1 MKTVT
6 ILGSTGSVGR
16 QVLATISQHP
26 DAFKVVG
33 LSAYTNEA
41 LLREQIEKFNPTH
54 YYFPSGAVEVQSS
67 LFDFLEDEKTSKC
80 LTSLEELAAIPSDI
94 VVLAVT
100 GIAGLWAAVATLK
113 RGGTLAIA
121 NKETIVCAGR
131 HLKALEKIRRKNSS
145 ARYGTF
151 RDFHLLARR
160 KQEVREKSRFDGKR
174 RRASRFTV
182 KRTCESQSGR
192 LFETSRV
199 EYGKESH
206 YRLRNAFQQ
215 RA

>member
-26 DAFKVVG
+26 DVFKVVG
-33 LSAYTNEA
+33 LSAYTNES
-41 LLREQIEKFNPTH
+41 LLREQIEKYNPTH
-54 YYFPSGAVEVQSS
+54 YYFPGGAVEVQSS

-80 LTSLEELAAIPSDI
+80 LNSLEELATIPSDI

-131 HLKALEKIRRKNSS
+131 HLKMLERSTAAKFFRWTPNIRR
-145 ARYGTF
+145 F
-151 RDFHLLARR
+151 
-160 KQEVREKSRFDGKR
+160 SR
-174 RRASRFTV
+174 ACAV
-182 KRTCESQSGR
+182 KTRS
-192 LFETSRV
+192 LSRV
-199 EYGKESH
+199 LS
-206 YRLRNAFQQ
+206 
-215 RA
+215 